1 MQKALIAGIDEKILK
16 EVYDSVRW
24 GNAGYDAADIAMG
37 EKEAMRLIREQDYD
51 VLILQG
57 EDFSWEKVYRSAE
70 NISGRVDLILLC
82 EGEDFALAKE
92 ALKIGAS
99 GFFTYKEATKKEL
112 GKVLE
117 DIYNR
122 RRSSS
127 VIAGFLS
134 DEHISD
140 SIFFQLNGNNVT
152 YFEGLFQEL
161 ETSREDKEVVRA
173 LCVKLMGIIYDY
185 LEKQGFK
192 NASLQRSS
200 AIRKLGEMTHISD
213 AIRYTKDRYINM
225 FQFETEKN
233 QDYYYALTQSIK
245 EYILNNYAGEVL
257 GVPKIAERFHF
268 SANYVNGIFKSQTG
282 ETIPSYITN
291 LRLGKAKK
299 LLTETK
305 IPVSEIAT
313 EVGYSRLT
321 YFSRIFKKKYNISP
335 NEYRNKFSKEL

>member
-1 MQKALIAGIDEKILK
+1 MQKALIAGIDEKVLK
-16 EVYDSVRW
+16 DVYDSVRW
-24 GNAGYDAADIAMG
+24 GNAGYDAADIAKG
-37 EKEAMRLIREQDYD
+37 EKEAVRLIREQDYD

-57 EDFSWEKVYRSAE
+57 EDFPWEKVYRSAG

-82 EGEDFALAKE
+82 QSEDYALAKE
-92 ALKIGAS
+92 ALNAGAS
-99 GFFTYKEATKKEL
+99 GLFTYKEVKEMY
-112 GKVLE
+112 KSLE
-117 DIYNR
+117 SIYNR

-134 DEHISD
+134 DEHITD

-161 ETSREDKEVVRA
+161 ENSKEDKEIIRA
-173 LCVKLMGIIYDY
+173 VCVKLMGIIYDY

-200 AIRKLGEMTHISD
+200 AIRKISEMGHISE
-213 AIRYTKDRYINM
+213 AIRYTKDRYINI

-233 QDYYYALTQSIK
+233 QDYYYALTESIK
-245 EYILNNYAGEVL
+245 EYILNNYTGEVL

-305 IPVSEIAT
+305 TPVSEIAI

-335 NEYRNKFSKEL
+335 NEYRNKFSKEI

>member
-16 EVYDSVRW
+16 DVYSSVRW
-24 GNAGYDAADIAMG
+24 GNAGYDAAEVAVG
-37 EKEAMRLIREQDYD
+37 EKDALRLIKERDYD

-57 EDFSWEKVYRSAE
+57 VDFPWEKVYRSAG
-70 NISGRVDLILLC
+70 NVSGRVDLILLC
-82 EGEDFALAKE
+82 QSEDYALAKK
-92 ALKIGAS
+92 ALNAGAS
-99 GFFTYKEATKKEL
+99 GLFTYKEVKEMYKL
-112 GKVLE
+112 LE
-117 DIYNR
+117 SIYNR

-134 DEHISD
+134 DEHMTE

-161 ETSREDKEVVRA
+161 ESSREDKEVVRA
-173 LCVKLMGIIYDY
+173 VCVKLMGIIYDY

-200 AIRKLGEMTHISD
+200 AIRKLGEMAHISD
-213 AIRYTKDRYINM
+213 AIRYTKNRYINI

-233 QDYYYALTQSIK
+233 QDYYYALTESIK
-245 EYILNNYAGEVL
+245 EYILNNYTGEVL

-305 IPVSEIAT
+305 TPVSEIAI

-335 NEYRNKFSKEL
+335 NEYRNKFSKEI